1 MKGYVWI
8 LNNQKQ
14 HYYLPEICQL
24 LGRSFE
30 RSRSHQLS
38 WTYRGDIWPTVQLVC
53 ISLQSLTT
61 ALPPV
66 KTMPSFCIRWRN
78 TPTVCVCVWM
88 LKGNVWTNLLQARE
102 WDGQIRSWWKSL
114 PFCPVFSCYLN
125 GAIPWCWCFRTWTN
139 ILMCWCEMV
148 VIWMGANTN
157 SWLIKINHHLWL
169 C

>member
-1 MKGYVWI
+1 MKGYLWI

-78 TPTVCVCVWM
+78 TPTVCVCVCECW
-88 LKGNVWTNLLQARE
+88 RE
-102 WDGQIRSWWKSL
+102 TCGQICSRLVNETVKLDPDEKVCLSVL
-114 PFCPVFSCYLN
+114 CL
-125 GAIPWCWCFRTWTN
+125 
-139 ILMCWCEMV
+139 V
-148 VIWMGANTN
+148 VIWMVQFPGVGV
-157 SWLIKINHHLWL
+157 SGPGQIFWCVGVKWLWFEWERTQTVDWL
-169 C
+169 K